1 MSYFVLIFFL
11 GSAVG
16 SFVNV
21 LIDRSI
27 EGQGWV
33 RGRSHC
39 DHCKKTLEWYDMI
52 PILSFLIYRG
62 RSRCCN
68 TPLTY
73 RYPIVE
79 LLVGLLFGWWLAV
92 GFVFFRLVSAPLSVV
107 QPVFWLVT
115 GILLAI
121 LALADLFYGVVL
133 MPVVWAGVVGTVIY
147 RSTLWYFGAYNPTDL
162 GVAILLAGVFFS
174 FFWLLYKLTKGR
186 GMAEGDMYAA
196 LYMGL
201 LLGWPKGMVAM
212 VLSFILGAVMG
223 IMLMISGIRSRKD
236 TVPFVPFMVVAMVIA
251 LLWGEQIIRYLYFT

>member
-1 MSYFVLIFFL
+1 MIYFALIFFL
-11 GSAVG
+11 GACVG

-27 EGQGWV
+27 AGQDWV

-39 DHCKKTLEWYDMI
+39 DKCRKNLALYDMI

-62 RSRCCN
+62 KSRCCD
-68 TPLTY
+68 TPLSY

-92 GFVFFRLVSAPLSVV
+92 GFVFFRLVSAPLLVI
-107 QPVFWLVT
+107 QPVFWLVS
-115 GILLAI
+115 GIVLVI

-133 MPVVWAGVVGTVIY
+133 LPIVWVGTIVTLIY
-147 RSTLWYFGAYNPTDL
+147 RLTLWYFGAYNPIDF
-162 GVAILLAGVFFS
+162 GMAILLAGTFFS

-186 GMAEGDMYAA
+186 GMAEGDMYIA

-212 VLSFILGAVMG
+212 VLSFVLGASVG
-223 IMLMISGIRSRKD
+223 LLLMIARLRSRKD
-236 TVPFVPFMVVAMVIA
+236 TVPFVPFMVMSIVIA
-251 LLWGEQIIRYLYFT
+251 LLWGESLWRWIF

>member
-1 MSYFVLIFFL
+1 MYFILTFFL

-27 EGQGWV
+27 AGQDWIK
-33 RGRSHC
+33 GRSHC
-39 DHCKKTLEWYDMI
+39 DHCRKTLTWYDMV
-52 PILSFLIYRG
+52 PILSFVAYG
-62 RSRCCN
+62 GKSRCCRA
-68 TPLTY
+68 PLPY

-79 LLVGLLFGWWLAV
+79 LLVGLLFGWWLGV

-115 GILLAI
+115 GIVLAI

-133 MPVVWAGVVGTVIY
+133 MPIIWVGTIVTIIY
-147 RSTLWYFGAYNPTDL
+147 RSILWYFGAYNPADL
-162 GVAILLAGVFFS
+162 GTAALLAGAFFG

-186 GMAEGDMYAA
+186 GMADGDMYAA
-196 LYMGL
+196 MYMGL

-212 VLSFILGAVMG
+212 VLSFVLGAVVG
-223 IMLMISGIRSRKD
+223 LFLIITKLRSRKD
-236 TVPFVPFMVVAMVIA
+236 TVPFVPFMVGAMAIT
-251 LLWGEQIIRYLYFT
+251 LLWGEQIINFLG

>member
-1 MSYFVLIFFL
+1 MIYFVLTFFL
-11 GSAVG
+11 GSCVG

-27 EGQGWV
+27 VGQDWV
-33 RGRSHC
+33 SGRSHC
-39 DHCKKTLEWYDMI
+39 DHCRKTLTWYDMI

-68 TPLTY
+68 TPLPY

-92 GFVFFRLVSAPLSVV
+92 GFVFFQLVSAPLSVV
-107 QPVFWLVT
+107 QPIFWLVS
-115 GILLAI
+115 GIILAI
-121 LALADLFYGVVL
+121 LALSDLFYGVVL
-133 MPVVWAGVVGTVIY
+133 IPIVSVGTIVTIIY
-147 RSTLWYFGAYNPTDL
+147 RSTLWYFGAYNPADL
-162 GVAILLAGVFFS
+162 GVAILLAGAFFG

-186 GMAEGDMYAA
+186 GMADGDMYAA
-196 LYMGL
+196 MYMGL
-201 LLGWPKGMVAM
+201 LLGWPKGMVAIM
-212 VLSFILGAVMG
+212 GSFILGAVVG
-223 IMLMISGIRSRKD
+223 LFLIITKLRSRKD